1 MKKTVRLLAM
11 VMTVCML
18 LNTAVFAADVE
29 TAAGSVSVDNV
40 TEQTYESVQ
49 SNDAPEIGSYN
60 EGVVLVKSEKALT
73 LDMLAELD
81 AVSAEPLY
89 RGSVWYTVTLADTVT
104 TAEAV
109 VYLRELDCFDA
120 VDYDYIMKADGE
132 VESVDIAIYK
142 LEEKFGEVVRGDIW
156 CSEKYYFN
164 KAGDVIESAYYD
176 SDGSLGWKYIYKY
189 DVSGNMIE
197 WAEYKSDGSSDWK
210 RIYKYDASGN
220 RIERTEYRGEA
231 LLPDRQTVYEIIYRK

>member
-1 MKKTVRLLAM
+1 MKRLFFAIAL
-11 VMTVCML
+11 V
-18 LNTAVFAADVE
+18 AVSCLSMSAYATD
-29 TAAGSVSVDNV
+29 S
-40 TEQTYESVQ
+40 Q
-49 SNDAPEIGSYN
+49 SDSSSKPEAPERQGW
-60 EGVVLVKSEKALT
+60 EG
-73 LDMLAELD
+73 DI
-81 AVSAEPLY
+81 PLY
-89 RGSVWYTVTLADTVT
+89 GD
-104 TAEAV
+104 
-109 VYLRELDCFDA
+109 
-120 VDYDYIMKADGE
+120 